1 MGYIGLIYVWL
12 SLELVWILKKIPRF
26 KENPRHKNIRWLF
39 EKNIIL
45 PWHLRVDN
53 LPKIFFFLI
62 FFSLL
67 KIWVI
72 LD

>member
-1 MGYIGLIYVWL
+1 METKKKYLD
-12 SLELVWILKKIPRF
+12 LKRTQ
-26 KENPRHKNIRWLF
+26 RHKNIRWLF

-53 LPKIFFFLI
+53 LPNFFFFN